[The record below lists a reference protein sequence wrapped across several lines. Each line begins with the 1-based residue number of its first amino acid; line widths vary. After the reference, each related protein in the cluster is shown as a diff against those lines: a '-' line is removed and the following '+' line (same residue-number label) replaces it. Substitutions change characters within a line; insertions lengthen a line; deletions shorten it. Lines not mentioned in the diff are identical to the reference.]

1 MMSNYFVQTT
11 DVGWCGCIFCEL
23 TESNFTSKQTN
34 KQAVCTK
41 EKTHACRKWAK
52 AFNVLL
58 VGVFLKKYASREPA
72 AFYDLYYS

>member
-1 MMSNYFVQTT
+1 M
-11 DVGWCGCIFCEL
+11 EL
-23 TESNFTSKQTN
+23 FSVRSESNFTSKQTN

-58 VGVFLKKYASREPA
+58 VGVFLEKYAFREPA